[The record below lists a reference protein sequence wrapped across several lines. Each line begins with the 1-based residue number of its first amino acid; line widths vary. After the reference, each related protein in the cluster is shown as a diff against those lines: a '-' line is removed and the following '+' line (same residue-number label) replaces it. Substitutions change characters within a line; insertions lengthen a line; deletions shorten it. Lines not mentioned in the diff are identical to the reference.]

1 MVQFGCRSATAG
13 MRSTSQRVLCSVYI
27 CVCPISRALRSFT
40 VNLHMVTVSRCQ
52 PLVMT
57 ITVLPA
63 SLPPCGS
70 SPSACPSF
78 SHGPDPHV
86 RLGMS
91 LLDFVPLEFLRVKSS
106 AFEVCVNV
114 DTNAMIFCCVYTEDT
129 LQSYQKG
136 GIVRKQTALEIT
148 ITVNVTKEQ

>member
-27 CVCPISRALRSFT
+27 CVCPISRALRSF
-40 VNLHMVTVSRCQ
+40 HCQ
-52 PLVMT
+52 PAHGHCV
-57 ITVLPA
+57 VLPTSGDDHHRLA
-63 SLPPCGS
+63 CVTSSPSLPPRAPVLLFHNS
-70 SPSACPSF
+70 
-78 SHGPDPHV
+78 PDPHV

-114 DTNAMIFCCVYTEDT
+114 DTICNVNFLLCLHGRHYAILLKGRDSTEADCT
-129 LQSYQKG
+129 
-136 GIVRKQTALEIT
+136 
-148 ITVNVTKEQ
+148 

>member
-1 MVQFGCRSATAG
+1 MVPPRAP
-13 MRSTSQRVLCSVYI
+13 VLLFPNS
-27 CVCPISRALRSFT
+27 
-40 VNLHMVTVSRCQ
+40 
-52 PLVMT
+52 
-57 ITVLPA
+57 
-63 SLPPCGS
+63 
-70 SPSACPSF
+70 
-78 SHGPDPHV
+78 PDPHV

-114 DTNAMIFCCVYTEDT
+114 DTNAMLIFCCVYTEDT